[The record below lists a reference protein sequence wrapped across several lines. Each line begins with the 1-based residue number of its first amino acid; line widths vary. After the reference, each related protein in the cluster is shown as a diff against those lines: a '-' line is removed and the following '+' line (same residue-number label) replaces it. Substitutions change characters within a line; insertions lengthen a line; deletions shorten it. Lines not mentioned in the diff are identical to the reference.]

1 MLLSQSPLGLS
12 ATSCGQLEEAKF
24 RCLLQYRLISTDR
37 GEPVICCQNKIKCC
51 GSRSVCRTT
60 SICGVILWTMMLFDT
75 STNQLFVVTGSF
87 ICQPASKKSEARL
100 WPFFFFGGGV
110 LLTSVFVSVDGRKKA
125 VKNEKGSVREKFWVS
140 RDKFNKGTEEGCLQ
154 QVGGSGTRSCA
165 LCHSATRSRFNQLIS
180 TQATEWREI
189 DERVATRRLGC

>member
-1 MLLSQSPLGLS
+1 MTFFFL
-12 ATSCGQLEEAKF
+12 
-24 RCLLQYRLISTDR
+24 
-37 GEPVICCQNKIKCC
+37 
-51 GSRSVCRTT
+51 
-60 SICGVILWTMMLFDT
+60 
-75 STNQLFVVTGSF
+75 
-87 ICQPASKKSEARL
+87 
-100 WPFFFFGGGV
+100 FFFGGGV